1 MMITVHQIHVKNYL
15 SAKIYCWRST
25 VDQYIKVIFPTRRKV
40 WVDGN
45 EAGLTNKVFRVET
58 GHHTITL
65 GQSKKNYTPERQDV
79 ILTGTTPTE
88 SLIIIFIRKDS

>member
-1 MMITVHQIHVKNYL
+1 
-15 SAKIYCWRST
+15 

-45 EAGLTNKVFRVET
+45 EAGLTNKVFQVET

-65 GQSKKNYTPERQDV
+65 GQSKKNYTPEQQDV
-79 ILTGTTPTE
+79 NVTGTIPPE
-88 SLIIIFIRKDS
+88 PLIIIFTRTDS